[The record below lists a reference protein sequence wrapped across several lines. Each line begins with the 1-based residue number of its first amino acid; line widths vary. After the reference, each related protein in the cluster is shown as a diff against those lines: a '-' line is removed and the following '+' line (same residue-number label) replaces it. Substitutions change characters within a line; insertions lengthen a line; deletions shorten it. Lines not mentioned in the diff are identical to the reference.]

1 MEIPEVE
8 NPTIN
13 KIASLQRNSYSKQD
27 ALLADNLS
35 RQSLRAEEVELRG
48 LLQQEWARK
57 EVRCRLEK
65 IVAES
70 KIRLI
75 KSPLEIKIGTSSSS
89 LEVLV
94 EGLLPSLLKINS
106 GRIF

>member
-48 LLQQEWARK
+48 LLQQE
-57 EVRCRLEK
+57 
-65 IVAES
+65 
-70 KIRLI
+70 
-75 KSPLEIKIGTSSSS
+75 
-89 LEVLV
+89 
-94 EGLLPSLLKINS
+94 
-106 GRIF
+106 